1 MGVHPSAARC
11 TMSKITQAIEIRSG
25 VLLTKSFVQ
34 SADALVD
41 NVASA
46 VVARQEVI
54 QLSVVSL
61 LAGGHLLLND
71 IPGVGKTLLAR
82 SLARSLGGNFKR
94 IQFTPDLLPTD
105 ITGSSIFHQGDGR
118 FEFVPGPIFANV
130 VLADEVNRA
139 STRTQSAL
147 LEAMSEGQVSAD
159 GQTYPLPDPFWVV
172 ATQNEVD
179 TYGTFPLPQAQL
191 DRFILSL
198 SIGDPN
204 TDEQVTILERN
215 QRGDPEV
222 EPVLNGDHIR
232 EMQSQVRE
240 VEVSR
245 PVREYLA
252 RILLA
257 TRQHPHLILGAS
269 SRGGVHLQRASQA
282 LAALRSDEYVAPMH
296 IKEVA
301 AVVLAHR
308 VISAPSAPNSTPD
321 VIREI
326 VDSVP
331 VPV

>member
-1 MGVHPSAARC
+1 MEKV
-11 TMSKITQAIEIRSG
+11 T
-25 VLLTKSFVQ
+25 
-34 SADALVD
+34 
-41 NVASA
+41 SA
-46 VVARQEVI
+46 VVARKEVI

-82 SLARSLGGNFKR
+82 SLAHSLGGTFKR

-105 ITGSSIFHQGDGR
+105 ITGSSIFRQGEGR

-130 VLADEVNRA
+130 VLADEVNRG

-147 LEAMSEGQVSAD
+147 LEAMAEGQVTAD
-159 GQTYPLPDPFWVV
+159 GTSYPLPDPFWVV

-198 SIGDPN
+198 RIGDPSAE
-204 TDEQVTILERN
+204 DQVTILERN

-222 EPVLNGDHIR
+222 EPVLNGTDIR
-232 EMQSQVRE
+232 EMQAEVRE

-252 RILLA
+252 KILLA
-257 TRQHPHLILGAS
+257 TRGHPQLVLGVS
-269 SRGGVHLQRASQA
+269 SRGGVHLQRAAQA
-282 LAALRSDEYVAPMH
+282 LAALRGEGFIAPQH
-296 IKEVA
+296 IKAVA
-301 AVVLAHR
+301 VAVLAHR
-308 VISAPSAPNSTPD
+308 IIAAPNSPLSPQD
-321 VIREI
+321 LVSDI

-331 VPV
+331 VPL